1 MLSQTYLDT
10 IDYTIFLKLF
20 VKNGPTLHGYF
31 SYAVLAQADQDNIA
45 YGYFPTKRRL
55 CGLAQHCT
63 GNFLG

>member
-45 YGYFPTKRRL
+45 YGYFPTKR
-55 CGLAQHCT
+55 
-63 GNFLG
+63 